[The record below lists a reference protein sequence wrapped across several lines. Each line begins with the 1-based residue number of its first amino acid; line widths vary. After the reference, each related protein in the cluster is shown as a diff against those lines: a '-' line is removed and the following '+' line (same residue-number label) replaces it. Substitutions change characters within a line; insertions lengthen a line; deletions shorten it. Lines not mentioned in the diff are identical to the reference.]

1 MNRFEKEALVQSV
14 TSELENASLVIISH
28 QKGLSVSRSTQ
39 LRALMRQGGACFKVV
54 KNTLLDIAVEGT
66 KWEGLRPFLN
76 GPTVISYSKDP
87 IAAAKILIPFIDKSE
102 EVSVVAGC
110 LDGKVLSAAEI
121 KALAS
126 LPSLDELRSTIIGVI
141 MAPAAKIARTVLE
154 PAAQLARVCG
164 AYGNTH

>member
-1 MNRFEKEALVQSV
+1 MNRLEKEALVQSV
-14 TSELENASLVIISH
+14 ASELGDANLVIIAH

-87 IAAAKILIPFIDKSE
+87 IAAAKILISFIDKSE
-102 EVSVVAGC
+102 EISVITGC
-110 LDGKVLSAAEI
+110 LDGKILSAAEV
-121 KALAS
+121 KALAL

-141 MAPAAKIARTVLE
+141 TAPAAKIARIVLE

-164 AYGNTH
+164 AYGNTN